1 MTQRHR
7 RYSYDERVA
16 QVPTDVRAA
25 AIRGLARAFLDVAIQ
40 ACAEEDE
47 LRAVLGSRRRRQ
59 HR

>member
-1 MTQRHR
+1 MTQGHR

-16 QVPTDVRAA
+16 HVPADVRAA

-47 LRAVLGSRRRRQ
+47 LRSLLGSGRGRQRR
-59 HR
+59 

>member
-7 RYSYDERVA
+7 HYSYDERVA
-16 QVPTDVRAA
+16 HVPADVRAA
-25 AIRGLARAFLDVAIQ
+25 AIRGLARAFLDAAIQ

-47 LRAVLGSRRRRQ
+47 LRSLLGSGRRRQ